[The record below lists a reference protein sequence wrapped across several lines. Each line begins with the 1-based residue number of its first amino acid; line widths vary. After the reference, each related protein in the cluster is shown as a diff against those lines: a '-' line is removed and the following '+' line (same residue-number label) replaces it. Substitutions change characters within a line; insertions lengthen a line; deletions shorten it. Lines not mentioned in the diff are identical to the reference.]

1 MVYSGGDDV
10 FLVGAWDDTIE
21 AARRIQW
28 ALNAFTCGALTISAG
43 VGIFTPRYPIRMAA
57 LRTADLEDASKN
69 LDKDDLKKAKNAVTL
84 FDTDAGYSYHWK
96 EFREKVLGE
105 KLKTLSEFFDN
116 PANGRG
122 NSQLYKILALLRE
135 SRNKDKKDNSG
146 ESKSN
151 GKPNDE
157 VKPVKGIA
165 LARYA
170 YLLAR
175 LSPGGDKNS
184 PRYKA
189 YEDFSRKMYDWG
201 IHPTDRDELMMAT
214 QLYVYLN
221 RGVDEN
227 NDGTEELYGV

>member
-1 MVYSGGDDV
+1 M
-10 FLVGAWDDTIE
+10 FLVGAWYDTIE

-84 FDTDAGYSYHWK
+84 FDTDDGYSYHWK

-135 SRNKDKKDNSG
+135 SRDWTRQGNPG
-146 ESKSN
+146 
-151 GKPNDE
+151 
-157 VKPVKGIA
+157 KGIA